1 MDWKIIILNKKKKI
15 APQHILYPTCY
26 GCLQELNE
34 MPHVFGK
41 VESGYQLFD
50 LGIFFGGG
58 GGEGFEL
65 MIRGEVVKM
74 LK

>member
-1 MDWKIIILNKKKKI
+1 
-15 APQHILYPTCY
+15 
-26 GCLQELNE
+26 

-50 LGIFFGGG
+50 LGIFFFFFFFWGGG
-58 GGEGFEL
+58 GGEL
-65 MIRGEVVKM
+65 IIRGEEVKM